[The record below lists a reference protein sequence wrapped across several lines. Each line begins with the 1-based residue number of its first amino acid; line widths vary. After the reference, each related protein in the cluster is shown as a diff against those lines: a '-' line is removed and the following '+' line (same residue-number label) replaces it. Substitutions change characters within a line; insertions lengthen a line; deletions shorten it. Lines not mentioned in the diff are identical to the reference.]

1 MDENLIKSII
11 ETYGYFGVASLI
23 CIENVFPPIPSEV
36 ILLFA
41 GFMTLSTSLSPA
53 LVVVSATIGAV
64 LGAVILYALGR
75 IFKKERLKKLFATKF
90 FSQVLRLKPE
100 HVDQADVWF
109 SKYEYKAVL
118 ICRCVPVLRSLISIP
133 AGIAEM
139 KILPF
144 LLLTIIGSTVW
155 NIILVTLGIIMGDA
169 WEVCM
174 PYFKQYEHIVIVVL
188 AIACVAFVIWWFKK
202 NRKKA

>member
-1 MDENLIKSII
+1 MEETFIQII
-11 ETYGYFGVASLI
+11 NTWGYLGVAFLI
-23 CIENVFPPIPSEV
+23 CVENVFPPIPSEV
-36 ILLFA
+36 ILLAA
-41 GFMTLSTSLSPA
+41 GFMTLSTDLSPA
-53 LVVVSATIGAV
+53 FVVISATIGAV

-75 IFKKERLKKLFATKF
+75 IFKKERLKKLFAGKF
-90 FSQVLRLKPE
+90 GQVLRLKPE
-100 HVDQADVWF
+100 YVDQADKWF

-139 KILPF
+139 RIIPF
-144 LLLTIIGSTVW
+144 LLLTTIGSTVW
-155 NIILVTLGIIMGDA
+155 NTILVILGVIMGDA
-169 WEVCM
+169 WDVCL

-202 NRKKA
+202 NKKNN